1 MGKASWR
8 GAQLF
13 PYWNTLA
20 PSLVCCAQACPREAS
35 PRPGKGVRLA
45 LQNHSPSQAPP
56 GALEP
61 PPRDLIRNNSLCSLS
76 FPRGKGTCW
85 SGAVNVLT

>member
-35 PRPGKGVRLA
+35 PRPAKGVRLA

-56 GALEP
+56 GALGASSQGSHQKQ
-61 PPRDLIRNNSLCSLS
+61 LSLLS
-76 FPRGKGTCW
+76 ELPRG
-85 SGAVNVLT
+85 